1 MNNGLPPIMKK
12 GCWESGPTEF
22 GSFEFK
28 GETIVID
35 SEEKYLYWDKKL
47 DIQNDDKDINEMV
60 DNNDPNFAKL
70 WHAMEAFLFITHR
83 IDIHHWDG
91 D

>member
-1 MNNGLPPIMKK
+1 MNGLPPIMKK
-12 GCWESGPTEF
+12 GCWESGPTKF

-28 GETIVID
+28 GEIITID

-47 DIQNDDKDINEMV
+47 DIQNNDKDINEMV
-60 DNNDPNFAKL
+60 ENNDPNFAEL
-70 WHAMEAFLFITHR
+70 WKAMEAFLFITHR